1 MVKLISMAGRKGMA
15 AEERTV
21 RSKLAQLIGDKG
33 FVRGTLV
40 VRERACG
47 KPNCRCVRGEKHVGK
62 YLVMSDGGKKRQ
74 LFIPEEMEAK
84 VLRWLDNYQQAKESL
99 EEICNI
105 NWAKLANRE

>member
-1 MVKLISMAGRKGMA
+1 
-15 AEERTV
+15 
-21 RSKLAQLIGDKG
+21 
-33 FVRGTLV
+33 
-40 VRERACG
+40 
-47 KPNCRCVRGEKHVGK
+47 
-62 YLVMSDGGKKRQ
+62 MSDGGKKRQ